1 MSQRTLAGMLAAGA
15 LVLLFAP
22 FAGGPAAE
30 VAFAAAS
37 VLFPAALIALATRNR
52 RARLRPVVTTLAFVL
67 LLSAIGIVL
76 WPAGTAADERLLGLP
91 AATWLMLAGLGL
103 VPFVLV
109 QWAYA
114 ATFDG
119 PADLDG

>member
-1 MSQRTLAGMLAAGA
+1 MSPRNLVLGIATGA
-15 LVLLFAP
+15 LVLLLAP
-22 FAGGPAAE
+22 FVGGSAAE
-30 VAFAAAS
+30 LAFASAT
-37 VLFPAALIALATRNR
+37 VLFPALLIALATRR
-52 RARLRPVVTTLAFVL
+52 HRARLRPVVTVLALVL

-76 WPAGTAADERLLGLP
+76 WPAGIAADERPLGLP

-114 ATFDG
+114 ATFDRR
-119 PADLDG
+119 PDRDD

>member
-1 MSQRTLAGMLAAGA
+1 MSQRTLAGVLATGS
-15 LVLLFAP
+15 LVLLLAP
-22 FAGGPAAE
+22 FVGGPAAE

-37 VLFPAALIALATRNR
+37 VLFPAALIALGTRSH
-52 RARLRPVVTTLAFVL
+52 RARLRPVVTTLALVL

-76 WPAGTAADERLLGLP
+76 WPAGAAADERLFGLP

-114 ATFDG
+114 ATFDR
-119 PADLDG
+119 PADRDG